1 MLVWGGVFM
10 ADEISDDMYGVI
22 SMAVYGSEY
31 TAVVKDVSSV
41 EVTDYR
47 PVSEGS
53 MDRYVFKPYRLTV
66 ELVQA
71 IDGQV
76 PDNFDLI
83 TIALKSKPMELKQEP
98 YVISFCRTA
107 GGQYFV
113 PGPLSRFEA
122 TAGVIAAVKEMSE
135 DKKLNPPEGGCVAN
149 NKFYVPL
156 N

>member
-1 MLVWGGVFM
+1 M

-31 TAVVKDVSSV
+31 TAVVKDVSIV
-41 EVTDYR
+41 EVPDYR
-47 PVSEGS
+47 PVGEDSTY
-53 MDRYVFKPYRLTV
+53 RNVFKPYRLTV

-76 PDNFDLI
+76 PDVFDLI
-83 TIALKSKPMELKQEP
+83 TIAMKWKPIELKQEP
-98 YVISFCRTA
+98 YVVSFCRTA

-122 TAGVIAAVKEMSE
+122 TAGVITAVKEMAE
-135 DKKLNPPEGGCVAN
+135 DKKLNPPGGGCVAN
-149 NKFYVPL
+149 NKFYIPL
-156 N
+156 D